1 MDGLVQFGSACASVD
16 GEEEGG
22 YLTLCAVRRRGAE
35 GRLRCSSETVGIQ
48 EDDCLAW
55 PSPGL
60 KSTQA
65 VVPSSSSVEEEEG
78 RGRVP

>member
-1 MDGLVQFGSACASVD
+1 MDLA
-16 GEEEGG
+16 
-22 YLTLCAVRRRGAE
+22 LCAVRRRGAD
-35 GRLRCSSETVGIQ
+35 GRFRCSSETVGIQ
-48 EDDCLAW
+48 DDDCLAW

-65 VVPSSSSVEEEEG
+65 VVPSSSSVEEEERG